1 MTEWT
6 PQKYSVHWPNLLHP
20 SPTQWGDEIYGF
32 EQVSSA
38 RNFEG
43 VCFSDL
49 KATLILLTFSNL
61 FSVFSINSFVKI
73 TLLWGISSKEK
84 HNKVIK

>member
-1 MTEWT
+1 MAKTCLTEWT

-20 SPTQWGDEIYGF
+20 CPTQWGDERYGF
-32 EQVSSA
+32 EQVCWA

-49 KATLILLTFSNL
+49 KATLILLTFSNI
-61 FSVFSINSFVKI
+61 FCFFY
-73 TLLWGISSKEK
+73 
-84 HNKVIK
+84 